1 MLHFIEPPA
10 TQTKNTKTQMII
22 YWKLVIQ
29 LPNVNPLEF
38 KVSSIKQLSNILG
51 IKETTL
57 RKIVYKSDYHSKRY
71 RDLLKYI
78 TLIPQYNHS

>member
-1 MLHFIEPPA
+1 MLHFIEPPTA
-10 TQTKNTKTQMII
+10 HTKNAKTQMII

-29 LPNVNPLEF
+29 LPNINPLEF

-57 RKIVYKSDYHSKRY
+57 RKIIYKPDYHSKRY
-71 RDLLKYI
+71 SKLLKQI
-78 TLIPQYNHS
+78 TLIPQYNH